1 MMDDKNIRVG
11 ISSLIFNIN
20 EALEICNKN
29 KEINHIEIGIDN
41 LCDCKELKKYE
52 NDIKKLDLSVG
63 IHLPMELNPC
73 EDIIFIKEKWIE
85 YINILSKELEFL
97 NVTYFNMHL
106 GYVMTNRL
114 SKNKE
119 MYLNNIVDFFNKLL
133 LEKNHLH
140 ITIENTYTKGGDFS
154 NLGNDVED
162 FKYIFEHNKTISFC
176 FDSGHNLICK
186 SNYNLLKNKTRVI
199 HLNDNYGI
207 EDEHLGILK
216 GNLSEEELK
225 NILSLNPEF
234 LVLEMNLIHIEES
247 LDILKEH
254 NVFKNKK

>member
-1 MMDDKNIRVG
+1 MMDGKNISIG

-52 NDIKKLDLSVG
+52 NKIKELDLSLG

-85 YINILSKELEFL
+85 YVNILSEELKFL
-97 NVTYFNMHL
+97 NVSYLNMHL
-106 GYVMTNRL
+106 GYIMTNRL

-119 MYLNNIVDFFNKLL
+119 KYLNNIVDFFNKLL
-133 LEKNHLH
+133 LEKSDIN

-162 FKYIFEHNKTISFC
+162 FKYIFEHNKTIDFC

-199 HLNDNYGI
+199 HLNDNHGTK
-207 EDEHLGILK
+207 DEHLGIMK
-216 GNLSEEELK
+216 GNLTDKELK

-234 LVLEMNLIHIEES
+234 IVLEMTFNHIEES
-247 LDILKEH
+247 LSILKGQ
-254 NVFKNKK
+254 NMFKNKK

>member
-1 MMDDKNIRVG
+1 MMDGKNIRVG

-41 LCDCKELKKYE
+41 LYDCEELIKYK
-52 NDIKKLDLSVG
+52 NDIKKLNLSVG

-73 EDIIFIKEKWIE
+73 EEIMYIKEKWIE
-85 YINILSKELEFL
+85 YIDILNEKLKFL
-97 NVTYFNMHL
+97 NVSYLNMHL
-106 GYVMTNRL
+106 GYAMTTRL

-119 MYLNNIVDFFNKLL
+119 KYLNNIVDFFNKLL
-133 LEKNHLH
+133 LEKNPLH

-154 NLGNDVED
+154 NLGSDVED
-162 FKYIFEHNKTISFC
+162 FKYIFEHNKSISFC

-186 SNYNLLKNKTRVI
+186 SNYSLLKNKTKVI
-199 HLNDNYGI
+199 HLNDNYGT

-216 GNLSEEELK
+216 GNLGEDELK

-234 LVLEMNLIHIEES
+234 VVLEMDFNCIEES
-247 LDILKEH
+247 LDILKQQ
-254 NVFKNKK
+254 NVF

>member
-1 MMDDKNIRVG
+1 MMNDKNIRVG

-29 KEINHIEIGIDN
+29 KAINHIEIGIDN
-41 LCDCKELKKYE
+41 LYDCEELKKYE
-52 NDIKKLDLSVG
+52 NNIKELDLSVG

-85 YINILSKELEFL
+85 YISILSEELQFL

-114 SKNKE
+114 SKNKVK
-119 MYLNNIVDFFNKLL
+119 YLNNIVDFFNKLL
-133 LEKNHLH
+133 LEKNNLH
-140 ITIENTYTKGGDFS
+140 ITVENTYTKGGDFS
-154 NLGNDVED
+154 NLGNNVED
-162 FKYIFEHNKTISFC
+162 FKYIFEHNKTIMFC

-186 SNYNLLKNKTRVI
+186 SNYKLLKNKTKVI

-216 GNLSEEELK
+216 GNLGEEELE

-234 LVLEMNLIHIEES
+234 LVLEMNFNHIEES
-247 LDILKEH
+247 LDILKQH
-254 NVFKNKK
+254 NVFKSKK